1 MSHHR
6 LVIIGSWPAGHT
18 AAIYAARAD
27 LQPLMFEWFLAGGVA
42 AWGQLTTTTVVENFP
57 GFPDGIQWPE
67 LMENMRQQSI
77 NAGTTI
83 LTQTVDRVDLSVRP
97 FHLWSGT
104 NEYTADAIII
114 ATGATAKKLDVPGV
128 KEYWMRG
135 ISGCAICDGSLPMF
149 RDKVIAV
156 VGWGDVAVEEA
167 VHMAH
172 FGSKVVML
180 VRSDKLRASKAMQ
193 EKLFANP
200 KIEIMWN
207 TEVTEV
213 LGDGKI
219 INGLKIVNN
228 LTADQ
233 AGLTQATTQIEVW
246 GLFFA
251 IGHTPNTAFLDGQIP
266 TDENGYLYTFGRIAH
281 EHITGEKIIPDER
294 LVELRGHTH
303 YTTWTKVL
311 GVFAAGDVADK
322 KYRQAI
328 TSAGTGCMAALEAE
342 KYLSSII

>member
-1 MSHHR
+1 MSHHK

-42 AWGQLTTTTVVENFP
+42 AGGQLTTTTVVENFP

-67 LMENMRQQSI
+67 LMENMRQQSL

-97 FHLWSGT
+97 FHLWSWSS
-104 NEYTADAIII
+104 EYTADAIII
-114 ATGATAKKLDVPGV
+114 ATGATAKKIDAPGV
-128 KEYWMRG
+128 DTYRMRG

-167 VHMAH
+167 THMAH

-200 KIEIMWN
+200 KIEIMRHS
-207 TEVTEV
+207 ELTEV

-219 INGLKIVNN
+219 INGIQVINN
-228 LTADQ
+228 Q
-233 AGLTQATTQIEVW
+233 TQETTQIDVW

-266 TDENGYLYTFGRIAH
+266 TDESGYLYTFGRIAH
-281 EHITGEKIIPDER
+281 EHITGEKIISNER
-294 LVELRGHTH
+294 MDELRGQTH
-303 YTTWTKVL
+303 YTTSTKIPW
-311 GVFAAGDVADK
+311 VFAAGDVADK

-328 TSAGTGCMAALEAE
+328 TSAGTGCIAALEAE
-342 KYLSSII
+342 KFLQNTPIK